1 MLVCVKNSTNK
12 HISSK
17 RLILSAAMSI
27 VVAALGA
34 CSGRDASLERT
45 VPVVQVASIAASDS
59 AQDLVVSGQLD
70 AATSV
75 AVSFGTLGS
84 VERVLATEGQKV
96 TKGQILAVL
105 DEGYLRDQ
113 LAMAKAKADQAEDAW
128 KRMEPMHKSGSLPDI
143 KWVEVET
150 GRDQARSSVSMAQ
163 RNLDDALLQ
172 SPLTGIVSKRAIEP
186 GERAQP
192 GVSAFTVVDTRTML
206 AALSIPEKD
215 IATIRQGMVARV
227 DVRAVGQKLTGKVK
241 EIGVAA
247 DPFTRTYKVK
257 VEVANPGGAL
267 RVGMLA
273 QVRLAV
279 PGRKGTPI
287 APVAALLVDEHD
299 GKYVWVLTDSVIHK
313 RGVRIGALLQE
324 GIAIDSGLSVGET
337 VVVSGTPMLSDGLRV
352 QVGK

>member
-128 KRMEPMHKSGSLPDI
+128 KRMEPMHKSGSLPEI

-150 GRDQARSSVSMAQ
+150 GRDQARSSVSMAR
-163 RNLDDALLQ
+163 RNLDDALLK
-172 SPLTGIVSKRAIEP
+172 SPMTGIVSRRAIEP

-206 AALSIPEKD
+206 ATLSIPEKD
-215 IATIRQGMVARV
+215 ISSIR
-227 DVRAVGQKLTGKVK
+227 
-241 EIGVAA
+241 
-247 DPFTRTYKVK
+247 P
-257 VEVANPGGAL
+257 
-267 RVGMLA
+267 
-273 QVRLAV
+273 
-279 PGRKGTPI
+279 
-287 APVAALLVDEHD
+287 
-299 GKYVWVLTDSVIHK
+299 
-313 RGVRIGALLQE
+313 
-324 GIAIDSGLSVGET
+324 
-337 VVVSGTPMLSDGLRV
+337 
-352 QVGK
+352 

>member
-1 MLVCVKNSTNK
+1 M
-12 HISSK
+12 SK
-17 RLILSAAMSI
+17 SI
-27 VVAALGA
+27 ALGLGVGGLLLMGG
-34 CSGRDASLERT
+34 CLGHQEPLERT
-45 VPVVQVASIAASDS
+45 APVVKVARIAASDS
-59 AQDLVVSGQLD
+59 AQDLVVSGQMD

-84 VERVLATEGQKV
+84 VERVLASEGQKV
-96 TKGQILAVL
+96 SKGQILAVL
-105 DEGYLRDQ
+105 DEGYLRDH
-113 LAMAKAKADQAEDAW
+113 LAIAKAKSDQAEDAW
-128 KRMEPMHKSGSLPDI
+128 KRMEPMHRSGSLPDI

-150 GRDQARSSVSMAQ
+150 GRDQARSSVSMSQ
-163 RNLDDALLQ
+163 RNLDDALLK

-206 AALSIPEKD
+206 ATLSIPEKD
-215 IATIRQGMVARV
+215 ISRIRPGMAARV
-227 DVRAVGQKLTGKVK
+227 DVQAVGRKLTGKVK
-241 EIGVAA
+241 EVGVAA

-257 VEVANPGGAL
+257 VEVANPDGVL

-287 APVAALLVDEHD
+287 APVASLLVDERD
-299 GKYVWVLTDSVIHK
+299 GKYVWTLTDSVIHK

-324 GIAIDSGLSVGET
+324 GIAIDSGLAVGET
-337 VVVSGTPMLSDGLRV
+337 VVVSGTPMLSEGLHV
-352 QVGK
+352 VVGK

>member
-1 MLVCVKNSTNK
+1 MPCPSV
-12 HISSK
+12 SK
-17 RLILSAAMSI
+17 KL
-27 VVAALGA
+27 VVATGMGMVAAVLGA
-34 CSGRDASLERT
+34 CSGREATMERAA
-45 VPVVQVASIAASDS
+45 PVVKVARIAASDS
-59 AQDLVVSGQLD
+59 AQDLVVSGQMD

-84 VERVLATEGQKV
+84 VERVLASEGQKV
-96 TKGQILAVL
+96 SKGQILAVL

-113 LAMAKAKADQAEDAW
+113 LAIAKAKSDQAEDAW
-128 KRMEPMHKSGSLPDI
+128 KRMEPMHRSGSLPDI

-163 RNLDDALLQ
+163 RNLDDALLK
-172 SPLTGIVSKRAIEP
+172 SPLTGIVSRRAIEP

-206 AALSIPEKD
+206 ATLSIPEKD
-215 IATIRQGMVARV
+215 ISQIRSGMAARV
-227 DVRAVGQKLTGKVK
+227 DVQAVGRKLTGKVK
-241 EIGVAA
+241 EVGVAA

-257 VEVANPGGAL
+257 VEVANPDGAL

-287 APVAALLVDEHD
+287 APVASLLVDERD
-299 GKYVWVLTDSVIHK
+299 GKYVWILTDSVIHR

-324 GIAIDSGLSVGET
+324 GIAIDSGLAVGET
-337 VVVSGTPMLSDGLRV
+337 VVVSGTPMLSEGLRV
-352 QVGK
+352 VVGK

>member
-1 MLVCVKNSTNK
+1 MSFRIKNSTNRAK
-12 HISSK
+12 TSK
-17 RLILSAAMSI
+17 SI
-27 VVAALGA
+27 VLRIGVGGLLLMGGCLGHQEP
-34 CSGRDASLERT
+34 LERT
-45 VPVVQVASIAASDS
+45 APVVKVARIAASDS
-59 AQDLVVSGQLD
+59 AQDLVVSGQMD

-84 VERVLATEGQKV
+84 VERVLASEGQKV
-96 TKGQILAVL
+96 SKGQILAVL

-113 LAMAKAKADQAEDAW
+113 LAIAKAKSDQAEDAW
-128 KRMEPMHKSGSLPDI
+128 KRMEPMHRSGSLPDI

-163 RNLDDALLQ
+163 RNLDDALLK
-172 SPLTGIVSKRAIEP
+172 SPLTGIVSRRAIEP

-206 AALSIPEKD
+206 ATLSIPEKD
-215 IATIRQGMVARV
+215 ISQIRSGMAARV
-227 DVRAVGQKLTGKVK
+227 DVQAVGRKLTGKVK
-241 EIGVAA
+241 EVGVAA

-257 VEVANPGGAL
+257 VEVANPDGAL

-287 APVAALLVDEHD
+287 APVASLLVDERD
-299 GKYVWVLTDSVIHK
+299 GKYVWILTDSVIHR

-324 GIAIDSGLSVGET
+324 GIAIDSGLAVGET
-337 VVVSGTPMLSDGLRV
+337 VVVSGTPMLSEGLRV
-352 QVGK
+352 VVGK

>member
-1 MLVCVKNSTNK
+1 MLLMGGC
-12 HISSK
+12 
-17 RLILSAAMSI
+17 
-27 VVAALGA
+27 LGHQEP
-34 CSGRDASLERT
+34 LERT
-45 VPVVQVASIAASDS
+45 APVVKVARIAASDS
-59 AQDLVVSGQLD
+59 AQDLVVSGQMD

-84 VERVLATEGQKV
+84 VERVLASEGQKV
-96 TKGQILAVL
+96 SKGQILAVL

-113 LAMAKAKADQAEDAW
+113 LAIAKAKSDQAEDAW
-128 KRMEPMHKSGSLPDI
+128 KRMEPMHRSGSLPDI

-163 RNLDDALLQ
+163 RNLDDALLK
-172 SPLTGIVSKRAIEP
+172 SPLTGIVSRRAIEP

-206 AALSIPEKD
+206 ATLSIPEKD
-215 IATIRQGMVARV
+215 ISQIRSGMAARV
-227 DVRAVGQKLTGKVK
+227 DVQAVGRKLTGKVK
-241 EIGVAA
+241 EVGVAA

-257 VEVANPGGAL
+257 VEVANPDGAL

-287 APVAALLVDEHD
+287 APVASLLVDERD
-299 GKYVWVLTDSVIHK
+299 GKYVWILTDSVIHR

-324 GIAIDSGLSVGET
+324 GIAIDSGLAVGET
-337 VVVSGTPMLSDGLRV
+337 VVVSGTPMLSEGLRV
-352 QVGK
+352 VVGK

>member
-1 MLVCVKNSTNK
+1 M
-12 HISSK
+12 SK
-17 RLILSAAMSI
+17 SI
-27 VVAALGA
+27 ALGLGVGGLLLMGG
-34 CSGRDASLERT
+34 CLGHQEPLERT
-45 VPVVQVASIAASDS
+45 APVVKVARIAASDS
-59 AQDLVVSGQLD
+59 AQDLVVSGQMD

-84 VERVLATEGQKV
+84 VERVLASEGQKV
-96 TKGQILAVL
+96 SKGQILAVL

-113 LAMAKAKADQAEDAW
+113 LAIAKAKSDQAEDAW
-128 KRMEPMHKSGSLPDI
+128 KRMEPMHRSGSLPDI

-150 GRDQARSSVSMAQ
+150 GRDQARSSVSMSQ
-163 RNLDDALLQ
+163 RNLDDALLK

-206 AALSIPEKD
+206 ATLSIPEKD
-215 IATIRQGMVARV
+215 ISRIRPGMAARV
-227 DVRAVGQKLTGKVK
+227 DVQAVGRKLTGKVK
-241 EIGVAA
+241 EVGVAA

-257 VEVANPGGAL
+257 VEVANPDGVL

-287 APVAALLVDEHD
+287 APVASLLVDERD
-299 GKYVWVLTDSVIHK
+299 GKYVWTLTDSVIHK

-324 GIAIDSGLSVGET
+324 GIAIDSGLAVGET
-337 VVVSGTPMLSDGLRV
+337 VVVSGTPMLSEGLHV
-352 QVGK
+352 VVGK